1 MTYLSINLTKYIQ
14 DTYVQNYKLLMK
26 EDPDRQNDILYSWIE
41 IW

>member
-26 EDPDRQNDILYSWIE
+26 EDLDRQNDILYSWIE